1 MNQNL
6 PDRAAPGVGPEVELV
21 ILKLLPHRREL
32 VGLRGIRSDDMLK
45 DGTRPRNVVVGN
57 VRVRIVHRASEV

>member
-1 MNQNL
+1 M
-6 PDRAAPGVGPEVELV
+6 GPEVELV

-57 VRVRIVHRASEV
+57 VRVRIFHRASEV